1 MNKEQLLKLIETL
14 NIEPTE
20 FWVLS
25 SGSLVLRDLLP
36 TANDLDIAVTEEGLN
51 QLKKQ
56 FTLTKKEN
64 GFYIVNDDVEC
75 VVDQLTE
82 DKLEKV
88 GNYYLQ
94 SLTKYYEYLKT
105 STREKDKIKYEIVKK
120 VLEHN

>member
-1 MNKEQLLKLIETL
+1 MNKEQLLKLIESL

-56 FTLTKKEN
+56 FTLTKKDN

-82 DKLEKV
+82 DKVERV
-88 GNYYLQ
+88 GKYYVQ

-120 VLEHN
+120 VLEHI